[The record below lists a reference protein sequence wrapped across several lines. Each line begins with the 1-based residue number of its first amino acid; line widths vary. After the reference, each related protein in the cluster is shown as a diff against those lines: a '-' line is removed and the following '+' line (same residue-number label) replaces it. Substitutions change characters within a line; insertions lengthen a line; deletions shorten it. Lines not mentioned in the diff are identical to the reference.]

1 MRECTPCW
9 MLSTSVSS
17 FFMMKIIIL
26 CTPTNNYS
34 FAFTASTTSLRRNVS
49 SSYGIGG
56 SSSNSRYDRIGIGN
70 NINRRGIWILSADG
84 GGGGGALG
92 KKAYNDNALFNFHM
106 SKQVVVRL

>member
-1 MRECTPCW
+1 
-9 MLSTSVSS
+9 
-17 FFMMKIIIL
+17 MMKIIIL

-34 FAFTASTTSLRRNVS
+34 FAFTASTTSS
-49 SSYGIGG
+49 SCGIGG
-56 SSSNSRYDRIGIGN
+56 SSSNSRYDRIGIGK
-70 NINRRGIWILSADG
+70 NINRQGIWILSAENNDG

>member
-1 MRECTPCW
+1 MRG
-9 MLSTSVSS
+9 
-17 FFMMKIIIL
+17 
-26 CTPTNNYS
+26 
-34 FAFTASTTSLRRNVS
+34 NVS

-56 SSSNSRYDRIGIGN
+56 SSSNSRYDRIGIGK
-70 NINRRGIWILSADG
+70 NINRQGWILSAENNDG

>member
-1 MRECTPCW
+1 
-9 MLSTSVSS
+9 
-17 FFMMKIIIL
+17 MMKIIIL

-34 FAFTASTTSLRRNVS
+34 FAFNTASITTSLHGIVS
-49 SSYGIGG
+49 YSSCGIGG
-56 SSSNSRYDRIGIGN
+56 SSSNSIDRIGIGN
-70 NINRRGIWILSADG
+70 SINRQGIWILSAENND